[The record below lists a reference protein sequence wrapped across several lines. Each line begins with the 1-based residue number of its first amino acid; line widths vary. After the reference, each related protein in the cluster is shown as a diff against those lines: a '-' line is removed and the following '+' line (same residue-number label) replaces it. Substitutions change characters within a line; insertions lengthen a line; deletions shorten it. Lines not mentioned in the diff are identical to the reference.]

1 MWKLLNLLPGR
12 RRRMD
17 RELEK
22 ELRYHVD
29 RRVDDL
35 LRGGMSDSEARRQV
49 ALEFGG
55 VLQVREE
62 VQDAWMWRWLENAQR
77 DLQYAWRLLRR
88 SPAFAITA
96 LLSIA
101 LGIGASAAVF
111 SLIDQVLLRRL
122 PVSEPDRLVHFN
134 WKGTTF
140 SSNYSYSY
148 LNSYP
153 LCRELQEQR
162 HVFDGVVC
170 RHPATVSFSTGQE
183 PEQVRAEIVSGSY
196 FSVLGVQ
203 PRLGRLIDATDD
215 VNPGG
220 HAVVVAA
227 EHYWRNHLASDPN
240 VIGRKV
246 SVSGYPLTLIGIAPA
261 GFAGM
266 DPLLP
271 PSLWMPATMAKE
283 AGNIDAY
290 WDALMNRRV
299 AWLHVF
305 GRLKPGLTPDQAK
318 TALEPWFRSM
328 LANEP
333 TTSGFPKVTDD
344 QRRAFFAS
352 TFDLAPVPTGLSSR
366 RSAFQRPLWV
376 IMAGSVILLLLASLN
391 VAGLLLAR
399 GAARAREFTTRMAI
413 GASRGRIAGQLL
425 VESLLIAVAGGVL
438 GLLTAPAL
446 SRVILFFLPQDGDVA
461 LRIDARVLAF
471 AFIAS
476 AVTAVICGI
485 APTLQTRRTPLVA
498 SLMDRSR
505 VSASGS
511 VRMRKTLV
519 AGQLAF
525 TLVLLIGSG
534 LFVQTLSR
542 LHDNLGFDGEQLV
555 TLSLDPPA
563 NGYAEPDAERI
574 MREVLQRL
582 QAVPVVARAAVANSG
597 MLNGGMASNMVTI
610 QSDRRFASD
619 RAVARMRVGPGFFPT
634 IGAPLL
640 AGRDFDE
647 RDVRPAGDQPRAYR
661 SVIVS
666 ESFARRYFTD
676 QNPIGARIGMG
687 DRPDTKTTIEIIGVV
702 KDFSRRTLRDE
713 QVETI
718 FLQYF
723 DNQSADGTFYVKTRG
738 SAESAFGAIRA
749 AVAQVDPELPVRLM
763 SFDDQIEQSLRT
775 ERMLA
780 SLSSAF
786 GTLAL
791 LLAVIGL
798 YGVMAFVVTQRTQE
812 IGLRMAL
819 GASRSAALWLI
830 MRDAAVMIAGGA
842 LIAVPAVWAL
852 RRFVEAELF
861 GVSAVH
867 LPTIAIAGGVL
878 AAVGLS
884 AALLPAWRAA
894 TVNPTD
900 ALRL

>member
-12 RRRMD
+12 RRRMEQ
-17 RELEK
+17 ELER

-29 RRVDDL
+29 RRIDDL
-35 LRGGMSDSEARRQV
+35 VRGGMSDADARRQV
-49 ALEFGG
+49 AIEFGG

-62 VQDAWMWRWLENAQR
+62 VQDAWVWRWLANGQR
-77 DLQYAWRLLRR
+77 DLQYAGRLLRR
-88 SPAFAITA
+88 SPVFAATA
-96 LLSIA
+96 VLSIA
-101 LGIGASAAVF
+101 LGISASAAVF

-122 PVSEPDRLVHFN
+122 PVSEPGRLAYFN
-134 WKGTTF
+134 WKGNTL
-140 SSNYSYSY
+140 SSGYGYAY

-170 RHPATVSFSTGQE
+170 RHPNTVSLSTGQQAQ
-183 PEQVRAEIVSGSY
+183 QVRAEIVSGSY
-196 FSVLGVQ
+196 FTVLGVQ
-203 PRLGRLIDATDD
+203 PRLGRLIDSSDD
-215 VNPGG
+215 VHPGG
-220 HAVVVAA
+220 HPVAVVG
-227 EHYWRNHLASDPN
+227 ENYWRNHFASDPN

-246 SVSGYPLTLIGIAPA
+246 SVSGYPMTVIGIAPA
-261 GFAGM
+261 SFVGM
-266 DPLLP
+266 DPLSV
-271 PSLWMPATMAKE
+271 PSLWIPATMAAQ

-290 WDALMNRRV
+290 WDQLMNRRA

-305 GRLKPGLTPDQAK
+305 GRLRPGLTPEAAK
-318 TALEPWFRSM
+318 TSLEPWFRSM

-333 TTSGFPKVTDD
+333 NTQGFPNVSAD
-344 QRRAFFAS
+344 QRREFMSS
-352 TFDLAPVPTGLSSR
+352 TFDLEPVPGGLSGSR
-366 RSAFQRPLWV
+366 RAFQRPLWV

-425 VESLLIAVAGGVL
+425 VESLLIALVGGVL
-438 GLLTAPAL
+438 GLLAAPAV
-446 SRVILFFLPQDGDVA
+446 SRVILFFLPQNDDVA
-461 LRIDARVLAF
+461 LRIDGRILAF

-476 AVTAVICGI
+476 GITAVICGL
-485 APTLQTRRTPLVA
+485 APALQTGRTPLVA
-498 SLMDRSR
+498 SLTDRSR
-505 VSASGS
+505 AAGSSG
-511 VRMRKTLV
+511 VRLRKVLV

-525 TLVLLIGSG
+525 TLILLIGSG
-534 LFVQTLSR
+534 LFVQTLTR
-542 LHDNLGFDGEQLV
+542 LHNNLGFDGDNLV
-555 TLSLDPPA
+555 TVSVDPPA
-563 NGYAEPDAERI
+563 AGYSEPDGERV

-582 QAVPVVARAAVANSG
+582 EAIPVVERAAVANSG
-597 MLNGGMASNMVTI
+597 MLTGGMAASSVTI
-610 QSDRRFASD
+610 QSDRRFTSD
-619 RAVARMRVGPGFFPT
+619 RAAARMRVGPGFFPT
-634 IGAPLL
+634 IGAPLI

-647 RDVRPAGDQPRAYR
+647 RDVRPAGDKPRAYR

-666 ESFARRYFTD
+666 ESFVRRYFQD
-676 QNPIGARIGMG
+676 QNPIGARIGLG
-687 DRPDTKTTIEIIGVV
+687 NRPDTKTTIEIIGVV
-702 KDFSRRTLRDE
+702 KDFSRRTLRDQ

-723 DNQSADGTFYVKTRG
+723 DNQSGDGTFYVRIRG
-738 SAESAFGAIRA
+738 SAESAFSAIRS
-749 AVAQVDPELPVRLM
+749 AVAQVDPGLPVRLT

-842 LIAVPAVWAL
+842 LIALPSVWAL

-861 GVSAVH
+861 GVSALH
-867 LPTIAIAGGVL
+867 LPTIAIAGVVL

-884 AALLPAWRAA
+884 AAMLPAWRAA
-894 TVNPTD
+894 SVNPTD

>member
-1 MWKLLNLLPGR
+1 MWKLLNLWPGR
-12 RRRMD
+12 RRRME
-17 RELEK
+17 RELER

-35 LRGGMSDSEARRQV
+35 VRSGKTDADARRHV
-49 ALEFGG
+49 AIEFGG

-62 VQDAWMWRWLENAQR
+62 VQDAWLWRWLANGQR
-77 DLQYAWRLLRR
+77 DLLYAGRLLRR
-88 SPAFAITA
+88 NPVFAATA

-101 LGIGASAAVF
+101 LGIGASTAVF

-134 WKGTTF
+134 WKGTTLT
-140 SSNYSYSY
+140 SAYGYDY

-162 HVFDGVVC
+162 DVFDGVVC
-170 RHPATVSFSTGQE
+170 RHPITVNLSIGQ
-183 PEQVRAEIVSGSY
+183 PPQPVRAEIVSGSY
-196 FSVLGVQ
+196 FTVLGVQ
-203 PRLGRLIDATDD
+203 PRLGRLIEASDD
-215 VNPGG
+215 LVPGG
-220 HAVVVAA
+220 HPVLVVG
-227 EHYWRNHLASDPN
+227 EGYWRNQLASDPN

-246 SVSGYPLTLIGIAPA
+246 SINGYPMTVIGVAPES
-261 GFAGM
+261 FAGM
-266 DPLLP
+266 DPLAAA
-271 PSLWMPATMAKE
+271 SVWMPATMAAQ

-290 WDALMNRRV
+290 WDHLMNRRA

-305 GRLKPGLTPDQAK
+305 GRLKPGITREAAK
-318 TALEPWFRSM
+318 AGLEPWFQSM

-333 TTSGFPKVTDD
+333 GTTGFPNISAD
-344 QRRAFFAS
+344 QRREFLAS
-352 TFDLAPVPTGLSSR
+352 TFDLQPVPTGLSGSR
-366 RSAFQRPLWV
+366 RAFQRPLLV
-376 IMAGSVILLLLASLN
+376 IMGGSVMLMLLASLN

-425 VESLLIAVAGGVL
+425 IESLLIAVAGGVL
-438 GLLTAPAL
+438 GLIAAPAA
-446 SRVILFFLPQDGDVA
+446 SCVILFFLPRNEDVA
-461 LRIDARVLAF
+461 LRIDGRVLAF

-476 AVTAVICGI
+476 GMTAVICGL
-485 APTLQTRRTPLVA
+485 APALHTRRTPLVA
-498 SLMDRSR
+498 SLTDRSR
-505 VSASGS
+505 VAAGGGI
-511 VRMRKTLV
+511 RLRKALV

-534 LFVQTLSR
+534 LFVQTLTR
-542 LHDNLGFDGEQLV
+542 LHANLGFDSDRLV
-555 TLSLDPPA
+555 TVSVDPPA
-563 NGYAEPDAERI
+563 KGYSEPDGERI

-582 QAVPVVARAAVANSG
+582 QAVPVVEQVAVANSG
-597 MLNGGMASNMVTI
+597 MLTGGAASSMVTI
-610 QSDRRFASD
+610 QSDRRFPSD
-619 RAVARMRVGPGFFPT
+619 RAAARMRVGPGFFRT
-634 IGAPLL
+634 IGTSIV

-647 RDVRPAGDQPRAYR
+647 RDVRPLGDAPRAYR
-661 SVIVS
+661 TVIVN
-666 ESFARRYFTD
+666 ESFVRRYFKD
-676 QNPIGARIGMG
+676 QNPIGAHIGMG
-687 DRPDTKTTIEIIGVV
+687 IRPDTKTTIEIVGVV

-723 DNQSADGTFYVKTRG
+723 DNQSSDGRFYLRIRG
-738 SAESAFGAIRA
+738 SAERAFSSIRSAI
-749 AVAQVDPELPVRLM
+749 AQVDPELPVELTV
-763 SFDDQIEQSLRT
+763 FDDQVEQSLRT

-791 LLAVIGL
+791 LLAMIGL

-830 MRDAAVMIAGGA
+830 MRDAAAMIVFGT
-842 LIAVPAVWAL
+842 LIAMPSAWAL

-861 GVSAVH
+861 GVTSLHV
-867 LPTIAIAGGVL
+867 PTIAVAATVL
-878 AAVGLS
+878 ALVGFS
-884 AALLPAWRAA
+884 AALVPAWRAA